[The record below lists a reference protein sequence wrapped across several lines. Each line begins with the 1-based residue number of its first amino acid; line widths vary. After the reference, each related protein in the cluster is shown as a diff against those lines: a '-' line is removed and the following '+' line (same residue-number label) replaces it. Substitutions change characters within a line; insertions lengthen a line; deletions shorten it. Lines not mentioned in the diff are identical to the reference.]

1 MVKKTLRNTAFF
13 FLAWLT
19 ISLLA
24 NGCVCVVHSRGY
36 HEPRTV
42 YVSSPPPSPK
52 HETKTSAPSSG
63 HVWVEGHWDYNE
75 ADDNWEW
82 EEGKWK
88 VPPEKGSKWERPKYS
103 EHEGGKSTYTP
114 GKWVRP
120 SHDSGKS
127 KKPTQTKDTSKKDKG
142 PTQTKDTSDKD
153 KGPTQTK
160 DNEKKPGGASAK
172 PAKEDEKPGG
182 ASAKPAK
189 EDEKPGGASAKPA
202 KEDEKPGGASA
213 KATDKKA
220 PPVVKP
226 SKAKCNKSRSCNCDG
241 ICGELEKAKACGDC
255 R

>member
-160 DNEKKPGGASAK
+160 DNEKNRAALLQNPQKRTKNRAALLQNPQKRTKNRAALLQRRRTRRPHPWSNPQRPNAIKAEAATATGYAVSLKKPRRA
-172 PAKEDEKPGG
+172 
-182 ASAKPAK
+182 
-189 EDEKPGGASAKPA
+189 
-202 KEDEKPGGASA
+202 
-213 KATDKKA
+213 ATVGKV
-220 PPVVKP
+220 PTY
-226 SKAKCNKSRSCNCDG
+226 
-241 ICGELEKAKACGDC
+241 L
-255 R
+255 